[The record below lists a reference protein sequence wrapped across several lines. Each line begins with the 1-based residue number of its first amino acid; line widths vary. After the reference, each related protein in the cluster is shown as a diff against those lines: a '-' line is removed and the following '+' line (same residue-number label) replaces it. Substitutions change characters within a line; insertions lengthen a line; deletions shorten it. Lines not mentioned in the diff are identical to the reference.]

1 MFTDKRYYV
10 IIITIYI
17 KGELFMKSIITVVGK
32 DKVGIL
38 NLVSAK
44 CAEYNVNINDVSQTI
59 FDDMFCMI
67 MLADI
72 SAINVDFALFKA
84 EMARVGEEAALKIHV
99 MHEDIFNSMHRI

>member
-1 MFTDKRYYV
+1 MRA
-10 IIITIYI
+10 
-17 KGELFMKSIITVVGK
+17 IITVVGK

-38 NLVSAK
+38 NSVSSK
-44 CAEYNVNINDVSQTI
+44 CAEHSVNINDVSQTI

-72 SAINVDFALFKA
+72 SKMTIGFAEFKA
-84 EMARVGEEAALKIHV
+84 EMDELGKSQALKIHV

>member
-1 MFTDKRYYV
+1 MRA
-10 IIITIYI
+10 
-17 KGELFMKSIITVVGK
+17 IITVVGK

-38 NLVSAK
+38 NLVSSK

-72 SAINVDFALFKA
+72 SALNVEFASFKS
-84 EMARVGEEAALKIHV
+84 EMMKVGEEAALKIHV